1 MSNLQTITVN
11 RSVEQPYAKTYLR
24 PTGRAHILLAL
35 VGVLILAGCQ
45 GPREISLFDGK
56 TLRHW
61 KITDFGGQGQ
71 VYVKQGQI
79 FLEKGNDLTGITWTD
94 PVVPMNYQIA
104 LEAMRVEGSD
114 FFCGLTFPVDANCC
128 SLILGGWGGSVCGIS
143 SLDYYDAANNETTRI
158 IDFENWRWYQV
169 RLRVTPGK
177 IEAWLNDEKLVD
189 VETAGRVINTRIEVE
204 SSKPLG
210 IASWQTTAAIRNIR
224 LRKL

>member
-1 MSNLQTITVN
+1 MGKSKILD
-11 RSVEQPYAKTYLR
+11 
-24 PTGRAHILLAL
+24 GRANMLLLL
-35 VGVLILAGCQ
+35 VGVLVLAGCQ

-71 VYVKQGQI
+71 VYAKQGQI

-94 PVVPMNYQIA
+94 PVVPMNYEIC

-158 IDFENWRWYQV
+158 IDFENGRWYNV
-169 RLRVTPGK
+169 RLHVTPGK
-177 IEAWLNDEKLVD
+177 IEAWLGDEKLVD
-189 VETAGRVINTRIEVE
+189 VETAGRVIDTRIEVE

-224 LRKL
+224 LQKL